1 MVKLFYLQKNDTAP
15 YTEPLWSKFIVVY
28 VVHSETDIYV
38 QYSIF
43 NKVYCCCI

>member
-1 MVKLFYLQKNDTAP
+1 M
-15 YTEPLWSKFIVVY
+15 YTEPLWSTSV

-43 NKVYCCCI
+43 NKVYCCCV